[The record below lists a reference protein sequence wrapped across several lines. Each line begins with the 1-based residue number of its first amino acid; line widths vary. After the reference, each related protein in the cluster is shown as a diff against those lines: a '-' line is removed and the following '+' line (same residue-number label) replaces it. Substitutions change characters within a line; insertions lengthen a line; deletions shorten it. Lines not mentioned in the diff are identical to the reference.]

1 MTKPTVE
8 PLIPLMPAE
17 MLLVAT
23 STMVHF
29 LERTTDYPVE
39 NIDSVINTYRYARDK
54 HLVSAGYS
62 KAQIKAFTETA
73 IEALLSWLED
83 RAAER
88 EGMSDDFTRWAS
100 ELLAEENDGPR

>member
-1 MTKPTVE
+1 
-8 PLIPLMPAE
+8 MPAE

-29 LERTTDYPVE
+29 LEKTTDYPVK
-39 NIDSVINTYRYARDK
+39 NIDTVINAYRVARDN
-54 HLVSAGYS
+54 HLKSLGYNA
-62 KAQIKAFTETA
+62 KQINSFTETA

-88 EGMSDDFTRWAS
+88 EGISDDFLRWAN
-100 ELLAEENDGPR
+100 ELLGEDGVTD